1 VETKVCVRRFEVV
14 EWRKF
19 KDELIECGPTGKR
32 TIRFKR
38 SFLLG
43 ASERE
48 CAVPHCKKPAELLN
62 FGNAASDKLD
72 AARSSK
78 QKNGAQIR
86 AAKISSAPQPAG
98 RISPPSVLRNSPD

>member
-19 KDELIECGPTGKR
+19 KDELIECGPSGGER

-43 ASERE
+43 ARV
-48 CAVPHCKKPAELLN
+48 CGPAL
-62 FGNAASDKLD
+62 
-72 AARSSK
+72 
-78 QKNGAQIR
+78 QK
-86 AAKISSAPQPAG
+86 AG
-98 RISPPSVLRNSPD
+98 GIA